1 MDPPSIVSSMIR
13 LHSLVIV
20 TMILSACSGRP
31 LRTFSPD
38 DPLQPDLYVKR
49 VTYRALGPTQGT
61 RTRATSLQIRYE
73 FRIQVGNIGNA
84 GFAEPFTISLTTQ
97 LNDYETHQYGK
108 HVLVNEALAPIQPGQ
123 DQTFVLTA
131 DIEYPRPPFPAFL
144 PMRIYLNTEG
154 LQTTTALT
162 IRKIP
167 EHDYRNNVYELSLR
181 TIQRL

>member
-1 MDPPSIVSSMIR
+1 MVRFFPFAIAA
-13 LHSLVIV
+13 L
-20 TMILSACSGRP
+20 ILSACSGKP

-38 DPLQPDLYVKR
+38 DPLQPDLYIKR
-49 VTYRALGPTQGT
+49 VTYRALGSAQGT

-84 GFAEPFTISLTTQ
+84 AFGEPFTISLTTQ

-108 HVLVNEALAPIQPGQ
+108 HVLVNEAPVLIQPGQ
-123 DQTFVLTA
+123 DQTFVLTV
-131 DIEYPRPPFPAFL
+131 DIEYPRPPIPAFL

-162 IRKIP
+162 LRKIP